1 VELGS
6 SKPVCWRW
14 CSPCWSAAESGRR
27 ETTPFLWVTSG
38 VVGLVADRGWCCC
51 APFVAAL
58 QADQL
63 LTRTWCSPS
72 DWVRKRRL
80 MNPIMEKVR
89 NKDKV
94 KITKEKT
101 SPKFY

>member
-6 SKPVCWRW
+6 SKTACWRW
-14 CSPCWSAAESGRR
+14 CSPCWSTAESGRR
-27 ETTPFLWVTSG
+27 ETAPSLRVASG

-51 APFVAAL
+51 APSVAAL

-63 LTRTWCSPS
+63 LIRTWCSPS

-80 MNPIMEKVR
+80 MNSIMEKDR

-94 KITKEKT
+94 KIVKK
-101 SPKFY
+101 